1 MVIDDRFFTVGS
13 ANLTNRSMGIDSELN
28 AVWETPRPST
38 AVGQAIRQARS
49 ACWPSTWVSA
59 PATLARLGRMARTGG
74 LSGCAGGG
82 GPGRLRSHPSPTP
95 AEARVLEVIDPQA
108 LPFDPERPD
117 EDETAESDD
126 EQRSLFK
133 RGLSALWDKPSDRV
147 A

>member
-1 MVIDDRFFTVGS
+1 
-13 ANLTNRSMGIDSELN
+13 MGN
-28 AVWETPRPST
+28 
-38 AVGQAIRQARS
+38 AIRQARVS
-49 ACWPSTWVSA
+49 LMAEHLGLSA
-59 PATLARLGRMARTGG
+59 PATLARLGRMPG
-74 LSGCAGGG
+74 LVGYLDALVEAGR
-82 GPGRLRSHPSPTP
+82 GRLRPHPSPTP